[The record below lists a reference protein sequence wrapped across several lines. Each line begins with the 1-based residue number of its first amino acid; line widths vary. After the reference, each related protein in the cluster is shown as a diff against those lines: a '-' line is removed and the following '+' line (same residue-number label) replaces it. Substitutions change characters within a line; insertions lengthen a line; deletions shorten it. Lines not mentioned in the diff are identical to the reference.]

1 MASLLAITD
10 IGSGW
15 VGCGP
20 RAWACLYNC
29 HIQSCGSWPPR
40 LNQSSIWAVESTWS
54 SCLPFGNT
62 VDRLALGD
70 LAPLTVDRG
79 IDRLIQ
85 RRDQQRRH
93 VRAARAARV
102 ARLTFLNAPLHQ
114 PLRVDQSEPP
124 FRIVGR
130 GEAGPWRPLRCGAAA
145 AAGNM
150 AVAADNALDLIRRH
164 ARLVHRVTAGQDV
177 NGFAKVI
184 GLLQLPRAP
193 VARPPHHP
201 ASCAIDGRKED
212 PGGCRASAAGPRL
225 RHRQR
230 HAASPPTRFAASAQ
244 AAIGHSKTSA
254 IAPPMRSPQRPA
266 TPYFSPHLAFRGRS
280 LQPHRHLPGAACGD
294 VTAPLAS

>member
-145 AAGNM
+145 GAGNM

-177 NGFAKVI
+177 NGLQK
-184 GLLQLPRAP
+184 LLGCCNYRVRPSLVRLIIRLRARST
-193 VARPPHHP
+193 VARKTRADVELLLRDRGFDIVSVTPRRRRRVSPLRPRPP
-201 ASCAIDGRKED
+201 SG
-212 PGGCRASAAGPRL
+212 
-225 RHRQR
+225 
-230 HAASPPTRFAASAQ
+230 
-244 AAIGHSKTSA
+244 
-254 IAPPMRSPQRPA
+254 
-266 TPYFSPHLAFRGRS
+266 
-280 LQPHRHLPGAACGD
+280 
-294 VTAPLAS
+294 TAK